1 MTMIGND
8 DDENGDIRYI
18 DERKGKTVDAY
29 SNLPKGLTTEELA
42 QSGTQKLILYD
53 LEKTSA
59 KVKSLEPYQEKYYD
73 ELSKKL
79 VLEEKLSKTKR
90 AEILYS
96 FCITGGGL
104 IIGYSNT
111 VIKVDRS
118 AGVIGYVLGG
128 LLIIGGILFK
138 LGKK

>member
-1 MTMIGND
+1 MIENED
-8 DDENGDIRYI
+8 DDGGEIHYI
-18 DERKGKTVDAY
+18 DDIKGKNLDAY

-53 LEKTSA
+53 LEKTSNT
-59 KVKSLEPYQEKYYD
+59 VKSLAPYQKKYFE

-90 AEILYS
+90 TEILYS

-111 VIKVDRS
+111 VVKLDNV
-118 AGVIGYVLGG
+118 AGIIGYVFGG
-128 LLIIGGILFK
+128 LLILGGILFK

>member
-1 MTMIGND
+1 MAENED
-8 DDENGDIRYI
+8 DDAGDIHYI
-18 DERKGKTVDAY
+18 DDVKAKNFDAY
-29 SNLPKGLTTEELA
+29 SNLAKGLTTEELA
-42 QSGTQKLILYD
+42 QSGTQKLILND
-53 LEKTSA
+53 LEKSYA
-59 KVKSLEPYQEKYYD
+59 RIKYLTPFQSKYFE

-79 VLEEKLSKTKR
+79 VLEEKLAKTKR
-90 AEILYS
+90 SEILYS

-111 VIKVDRS
+111 VVKLEKT
-118 AGVIGYVLGG
+118 AGIIGYVFGG